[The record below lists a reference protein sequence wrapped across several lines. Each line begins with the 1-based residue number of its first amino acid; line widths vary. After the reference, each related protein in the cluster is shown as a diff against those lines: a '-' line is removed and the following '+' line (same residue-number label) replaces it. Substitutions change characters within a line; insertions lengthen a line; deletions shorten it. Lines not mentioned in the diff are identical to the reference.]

1 MLDWGLLLGRIL
13 PAVATTVVLPV
24 GQARA
29 QSSAVEGR
37 ASPSPTAGDAKDKN
51 VYNLFIPLHRT

>member
-1 MLDWGLLLGRIL
+1 MLDWGLLFGRIL

-29 QSSAVEGR
+29 QSSAVEGQSI
-37 ASPSPTAGDAKDKN
+37 AAPTAGEARDKN
-51 VYNLFIPLHRT
+51 VYTLFIPLHRT